1 MIILDTNVASEMMK
15 SSPELQVL
23 AWLNAQTASH
33 VFITATSKAEIL
45 YGIERLPVGKKRDLL
60 RSAANEMFERQF
72 RERVLP
78 FDEIAAEAFAAIAA
92 SRRRAGQPI
101 GQFDCQIAAIARARG
116 SAVATRDTADF
127 ADCGIELINPWAV

>member
-15 SSPELQVL
+15 SSPELRVL

-92 SRRRAGQPI
+92 SRRAGQPI

-116 SAVATRDTADF
+116 AAIATRDTADF